1 MKAFKPSEPFKL
13 MKRPR
18 GAMAPPAGAPRGPQR
33 HHLLFYVSIKK
44 KAEAGQEPAAGARLS
59 QQRSET
65 WKAVAMEEKEAEDM
79 VEQQE
84 AAKRRRRKPRSRGR
98 FSRTKQPLPAFFL
111 FMAQHR
117 PELRKSNPHWTA
129 AETAMKLGKIW
140 HEQPEVEKEMYKQQ
154 AARLR
159 GQKQARKAQRSGCEP
174 GKELTAEK
182 MTASFGRDGS
192 CHSEDRNSQ

>member
-1 MKAFKPSEPFKL
+1 
-13 MKRPR
+13 
-18 GAMAPPAGAPRGPQR
+18 MAPPAGAPRGPQR
-33 HHLLFYVSIKK
+33 HHLLFYISIKK

-65 WKAVAMEEKEAEDM
+65 WKAVAMEEKEEAEDM

-84 AAKRRRRKPRSRGR
+84 AARPSKGRASDPLRGARKRRRRKPRSRGR

-140 HEQPEVEKEMYKQQ
+140 HEQPEGEKEMYKQQ

-182 MTASFGRDGS
+182 MSRK
-192 CHSEDRNSQ
+192 RRL